1 MKVLR
6 TMLLIIS
13 LFSAFS
19 ANAQARQ
26 LITVGYYEF
35 PPASYTDSANQPSGY
50 ILGLGRT
57 LLSHAGYD
65 VAFKALPSARLY
77 SDLISGNIDLW
88 LDAPNKT
95 EQAAHTLEST
105 NTLGV

>member
-26 LITVGYYEF
+26 LITVGY
-35 PPASYTDSANQPSGY
+35 
-50 ILGLGRT
+50 
-57 LLSHAGYD
+57 
-65 VAFKALPSARLY
+65 
-77 SDLISGNIDLW
+77 
-88 LDAPNKT
+88 
-95 EQAAHTLEST
+95 
-105 NTLGV
+105 